1 MSVYLDCNATTP
13 VSPTVADLVTHYIR
27 AEFGNSGSRTHEFG
41 LVAKL
46 AVEKA
51 RGQVAALADADKNEV
66 FFTSGATE
74 SNNIAI
80 LGLQAE
86 ALKTGKRHIITTSIE
101 HKAVLEPIEYLSENG
116 FDVTYLN
123 IDEDGVLDPNE
134 LKSALRHDTL
144 LVSIMH
150 INNETGSM
158 QPIGALCKIL
168 EEHDAYFHVD
178 AAQGYGKYPEE
189 LINSRIDMMSVSGH
203 KLYAPKGIGAL
214 IVRRRGFSK
223 IPLTPLMYGG
233 GQEKG
238 LRPGTLPVALIAGL
252 GQACEDAQYNY
263 LAWREKC
270 EKIKLSLLDTF
281 NSLGAKVNGEN
292 VASHVLNV
300 SIPNVNSEAA
310 MVALK
315 GIVAISNG
323 SACTSQNYTSSHV
336 LEAMGL
342 DDQRIDT
349 AIRISWC
356 YMTEELPLNM
366 IYNKIKGLM

>member
-41 LVAKL
+41 LVAKQ

-134 LKSALRHDTL
+134 LKSALRQDTL

-252 GQACEDAQYNY
+252 GQACEDAHYNY

-342 DDQRIDT
+342 DDQRIDA

>member
-41 LVAKL
+41 LVAKQ

-134 LKSALRHDTL
+134 LKNALRQDTL

-252 GQACEDAQYNY
+252 GQACEDAHYNY

-342 DDQRIDT
+342 DDQRIDA